1 MRSLKHFRAGVT
13 LIELVVA
20 IALVGVLVIVF
31 ASALAGFRL
40 LNETKNRYRA
50 TALSETALD
59 ALRAL
64 PSASIADQADMPFLG
79 VLVNAGNFEVST
91 SPGAPSAP
99 NILHEFR
106 SSPPSL
112 NVSGLLLLTPRVAA
126 TTTIE
131 AKLQWAPDL
140 SATGTPRVG
149 MMLRGVDLAHG
160 YFYTIDPNS
169 IQFEL
174 RNGAKTTALFSTAGS
189 YASSTWYTLKASV
202 DGGGN
207 FSLYLNGLQISTV
220 TDTTFATGEVA
231 LIGESA
237 LINADDI
244 ILSGDTSGSWNFD
257 GDPIGALPGT
267 LRRNGFGDLP
277 KGRGT
282 LTISD
287 AFAGNSTLKKATVRV
302 YWEGKQEE
310 KKLETS
316 TFINK

>member
-1 MRSLKHFRAGVT
+1 MHSLKHFRAGVT

-20 IALVGVLVIVF
+20 IALIGVLVIVF
-31 ASALAGFRL
+31 GGALAGFRL

-50 TALSETALD
+50 AALAETALD
-59 ALRAL
+59 ALRSL

-79 VLVNAGNFEVST
+79 VLVNAGNFEVFAAPS
-91 SPGAPSAP
+91 APSAP
-99 NILHEFR
+99 NILREFR
-106 SSPPSL
+106 SSPSSL
-112 NVSGLLLLTPRVAA
+112 NVSGLLLLTPKVAA
-126 TTTIE
+126 TTTLE
-131 AKLQWAPDL
+131 AKLQWVPDL

-149 MMLRGVDLAHG
+149 MILAGVDLAHG
-160 YFYTIDPNS
+160 YFYTIDPDS

-174 RNGAKTTALFSTAGS
+174 HNGATTTALFATAGS
-189 YASSTWYTLKASV
+189 YASGTWYTLKASV
-202 DGGGN
+202 DGAGN
-207 FSLYLNGLQISTV
+207 FSLYLNGLQIGSV
-220 TDTTFATGEVA
+220 SDTTFGTGEVA

-237 LINADDI
+237 TILADDI
-244 ILSGDTSGSWNFD
+244 ILSGDTNGSWNFD
-257 GDPIGALPGT
+257 GDPTGALPGS

-302 YWEGKQEE
+302 YWAGAQEE
-310 KKLETS
+310 KKLEAS